1 MRKVTVFTEERIQ
14 KIVSIVK
21 EAINDYADEDY
32 LEAFLITFRQWITE
46 KLGEESKKYPLS
58 LLLNKYGSEFE
69 NAIGVR
75 DTYYGYDDDTT
86 YSSYRLKRV
95 AKELVNKGKYVLP
108 NLRAEE
114 KFTEKYHKVISHF
127 LKQIDIPDYVTVKFK
142 ENRPNEVTIGADVD
156 FPTMIKQPNYKN
168 IGISNIERKLR
179 NYLEDYA
186 GVEFGNPI
194 YGKVMMNHDKLNFVG
209 LDDWVKNVLNKKIKK
224 DIKAIAPNLIHAIK
238 FEAYGGKASLKIIFK
253 DSGWGRRN
261 DAMKK
266 IREYVQSEGYSPEVL
281 VVEY

>member
-1 MRKVTVFTEERIQ
+1 MKKVTVLTEQRFQ

-32 LEAFLITFRQWITE
+32 LEAFLITFRKWITE

-69 NAIGVR
+69 KAIGVN
-75 DTYYGYDDDTT
+75 DVYYSYDDDTT
-86 YSSYRLKRV
+86 YSPYRLKRV

-108 NLRAEE
+108 SLRAEE

-179 NYLEDYA
+179 DYLEDYV

-194 YGKVMMNHDKLNFVG
+194 YGKVMLNHDKLNFVG

-224 DIKAIAPNLIHAIK
+224 DIKTIAPNLIHAIK